1 MRSPLHDAAAQ
12 RRGLAVLAKVA
23 DGQALAAAFSTVVRW
38 GRKPAAASPA
48 APAVGSISPAG
59 SLRPT
64 APSPSVA
71 ALSPHA
77 YASAQLPPRRSL
89 RQAMATGGGAVAR
102 TVGGGLAAM
111 QAIDS
116 IPRIAGE
123 ASQNYHKIL
132 DAYYQHGGK

>member
-1 MRSPLHDAAAQ
+1 M
-12 RRGLAVLAKVA
+12 LAKVA
-23 DGQALAAAFSTVVRW
+23 DGQALAAAFSNVARW
-38 GRKPAAASPA
+38 GRKPAATSPA
-48 APAVGSISPAG
+48 APAVGALSPAG

-64 APSPSVA
+64 APSSSVG
-71 ALSPHA
+71 ALNPHA
-77 YASAQLPPRRSL
+77 YANVPLPPKRSL

-123 ASQNYHKIL
+123 AAQNYHKIL